1 MPSLNDSE
9 QHERMLAVLRHQIR
23 DLRSNPDNRS
33 LLIARLDSISRL
45 ARICAQFATE
55 ARFTQLCETL
65 QRGLPGQIGLLKSD
79 INSNI
84 IVADTLD
91 RMILKCSLS
100 PRSIDGG

>member
-55 ARFTQLCETL
+55 ARFTQLY
-65 QRGLPGQIGLLKSD
+65 
-79 INSNI
+79 
-84 IVADTLD
+84 TLD